1 MTVRPALRRVVVGK
15 AAKPETTTPPLF
27 GANWARTWRLVPSR
41 FPPVSLFERVA
52 DPRDIEVAMAI
63 EMRVNPRVRQEIG
76 DVSLV
81 PMAERVSGPGSTPVM
96 AAFCHLNP
104 EGSRFSDGSWGV
116 YYAARSIDTAV
127 AEVAHHRAIF
137 LARTKEPPIEIDLR
151 SYVGHVRA
159 ELHDVR
165 EGAAW
170 AGVHDPDSYA
180 ASSAFAR
187 GLRAGGSWGIAYRS
201 VRHAGGECIA
211 LFRPKAVSLPVVQ
224 GAHVA
229 LHWNGTKI
237 DSWYEKSGLN
247 AL

>member
-1 MTVRPALRRVVVGK
+1 VTVRPGLHRVQSAT
-15 AAKPETTTPPLF
+15 AANSEAPTPPLF
-27 GANWARTWRLVPSR
+27 GANWAKTWRLVPSR

-52 DPRDIEVAMAI
+52 DPRDIEVAFAI
-63 EMRVNPRVRQEIG
+63 EMRVNPRVRQDIG

-81 PMAERVSGPGSTPVM
+81 PVAERVSGPGSTPVM
-96 AAFCHLNP
+96 AAFCHLNL
-104 EGSRFSDGSWGV
+104 EGSRFSDGTWGV
-116 YYAARSIDTAV
+116 YYAARSIETAV

-137 LARTKEPPIEIDLR
+137 LARTREPPIEIDLR

-165 EGAAW
+165 EGAW
-170 AGVHDPDSYA
+170 ADIHDPDSYA

-201 VRHAGGECIA
+201 VRHVGGECIA
-211 LFRPKAVSLPVVQ
+211 LFRPKGVSLPVVQ
-224 GAHVA
+224 GAHLA
-229 LHWNGTKI
+229 LHWNGAKI
-237 DSWYEKSGLN
+237 DAWYEKSSLN

>member
-27 GANWARTWRLVPSR
+27 GANWAQTWRLVPSR

-63 EMRVNPRVRQEIG
+63 EMRVNPRVRQELG

-81 PMAERVSGPGSTPVM
+81 PVAERVSGPGSTPVM

-116 YYAARSIDTAV
+116 YYAARSIETAV

-137 LARTKEPPIEIDLR
+137 LARTNERPIEIDLR
-151 SYVGHVRA
+151 SYIGHLRA
-159 ELHDVR
+159 QLHDVR
-165 EGAAW
+165 EGAW
-170 AGVHDPDSYA
+170 SSIHDPDSYA

-224 GAHVA
+224 GAHLA
-229 LHWNGTKI
+229 LHWNGVKI
-237 DSWYEKSGLN
+237 DAWYEKSGLN